1 MLWAQHA
8 DASAHYG
15 RPEQSQVIC
24 WRVIV
29 FDCWQLTNYQ
39 LLPTPE
45 ASVSGRCHGGHK
57 HKAYSHS
64 NWSGCCAFSRS
75 PSSKG
80 LCFNRRPTRSDV
92 SERSA
97 FSELLPSKDWL
108 LEANFGRKLELKIG
122 MCSWSNVSER
132 RSQRPC
138 VRSQTQRFFGFL
150 CPASPSPEKRN

>member
-24 WRVIV
+24 LRVIV
-29 FDCWQLTNYQ
+29 FDCWQLSACHK
-39 LLPTPE
+39 LPTTTN
-45 ASVSGRCHGGHK
+45 SRSLWVSGRCHGGHK
-57 HKAYSHS
+57 HKACSHS

-80 LCFNRRPTRSDV
+80 LCFNRKPTRSDV

-97 FSELLPSKDWL
+97 FSELFPSKDWL

-138 VRSQTQRFFGFL
+138 VRSQT
-150 CPASPSPEKRN
+150 